1 MTASGGIAGIGSGLI
16 VTLTD
21 YQTLSHYSGIL
32 GLYPV
37 ITVAIFLIS
46 EKTTRSKTNRDS

>member
-1 MTASGGIAGIGSGLI
+1 LV
-16 VTLTD
+16 VTVTD

-37 ITVAIFLIS
+37 MTVVFFFLV
-46 EKTTRSKTNRDS
+46 EKKRQSSINDRL